1 MTQRVS
7 LTELPGHS
15 RAQQLVAQLGST
27 SKLSPQGSL
36 RLSDVGAHT

>member
-36 RLSDVGAHT
+36 SLSDVGAHT